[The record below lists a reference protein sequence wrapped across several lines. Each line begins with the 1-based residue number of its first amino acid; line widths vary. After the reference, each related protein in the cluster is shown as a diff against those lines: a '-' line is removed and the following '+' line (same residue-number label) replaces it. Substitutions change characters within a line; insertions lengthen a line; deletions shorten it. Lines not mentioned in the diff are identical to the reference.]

1 MNAAELYMLGR
12 KLMKIADSALPMP
25 DGNRPPTTLRM
36 VVLDVAENPGS
47 SIGEITD
54 RTGFPQSLVSMSVK
68 RLRKY
73 GVLETYADPED
84 GRRTLVRAVEEFVA
98 ARAGQTM
105 PSITEPLAEAIGPA
119 TTEELEQIDSALEL
133 LAQKL
138 IPHMSDRHRQQQH
151 PQETK

>member
-12 KLMKIADSALPMP
+12 KLMKIADGALPMP

-54 RTGFPQSLVSMSVK
+54 RTGFPQSLVSTSVK
-68 RLRKY
+68 KLRKF
-73 GVLETYADPED
+73 GVLETYTDPQD
-84 GRRTLVRAVEEFVA
+84 GRRTLVRVVEEFA
-98 ARAGQTM
+98 QMRANQTM
-105 PSITEPLAEAIGPA
+105 PSIEDPLAEAIGPV
-119 TTEELEQIDSALEL
+119 TTEELEQIQSALEL
-133 LAQKL
+133 LAQRL
-138 IPHMSDRHRQQQH
+138 IPHMSQRHGQQQ

>member
-12 KLMKIADSALPMP
+12 RLMKIADSALPMP

-84 GRRTLVRAVEEFVA
+84 GRRTLVRVLEEFA
-98 ARAGQTM
+98 AMRAGQTM
-105 PSITEPLAEAIGPA
+105 PSMEGPLAEAIGPA
-119 TTEELEQIDSALEL
+119 TTQELEQINAALEL
-133 LAQKL
+133 LAQRL
-138 IPHMSDRHRQQQH
+138 IPHMSQRHAQQL